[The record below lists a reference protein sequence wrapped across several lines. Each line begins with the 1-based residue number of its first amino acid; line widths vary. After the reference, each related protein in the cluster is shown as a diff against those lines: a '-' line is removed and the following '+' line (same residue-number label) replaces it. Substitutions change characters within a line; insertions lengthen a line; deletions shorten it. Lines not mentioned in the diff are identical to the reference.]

1 MTKTTSVALGDYY
14 EAFVSRQIEQGR
26 YTSAAEVIRAG
37 LRLLEER
44 DAVAGASAA
53 PERGGFIS
61 RWFPPNKGAD
71 HVQPKKG
78 TDHVQPFS
86 HAASE
91 HIYRLLQEEGANSKG
106 NAVPRRLFDER
117 LINKVEDINNKQT
130 VSWGLIE
137 LKERGLADY
146 EGGNG
151 RPIRTVWLM
160 EEDQPEETDQL

>member
-1 MTKTTSVALGDYY
+1 MTKTTSVALGDHYD
-14 EAFVSRQIEQGR
+14 AFVSRQIDEGR
-26 YTSAAEVIRAG
+26 YLSAGEVIRAG

-44 DAVAGASAA
+44 DAVAGTSAA
-53 PERGGFIS
+53 PKRGFFS
-61 RWFPPNKGAD
+61 RWSTPSPDLVPPNKGAD
-71 HVQPKKG
+71 HVHKTVSSSPS
-78 TDHVQPFS
+78 VFS

-91 HIYRLLQEEGANSKG
+91 HIYRLLKEEGANSKG
-106 NAVPRRLFDER
+106 NAVARRWFDER

-151 RPIRTVWLM
+151 RPIRTVWLV
-160 EEDQPEETDQL
+160 